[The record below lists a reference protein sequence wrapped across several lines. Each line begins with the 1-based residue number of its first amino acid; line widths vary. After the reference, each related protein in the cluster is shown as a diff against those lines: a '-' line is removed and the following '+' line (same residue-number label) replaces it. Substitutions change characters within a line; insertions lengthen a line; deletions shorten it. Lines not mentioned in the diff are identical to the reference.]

1 MKNSPFIKIKNIKI
15 GYKYPPVV
23 ISELGINHNGNLNK
37 AIYLV
42 DEAIKSGA
50 KIIKHQTHIPEE
62 EMSNEAK
69 KIIPG
74 HIDISIF
81 DIIKKCSL
89 NEKDE
94 LKLKKYI
101 ESKNK
106 IFISTPFSFAAVDR
120 LKKFNVPAI
129 KIGSGECNNYP
140 LIEYVCKLKKPIILS
155 TGMNSIESISPSV
168 KIIEKNRIPY
178 ALMHCTNIYPTPDH
192 LLRINALEVLK
203 KKFPKAV
210 LGLSDHS
217 TTIYPAIASVILGAS
232 LIEKHF
238 TETKKRSG
246 PDISASMDKKEL
258 KELNRA
264 IQIVYKSRG
273 SQKKPL
279 KEEADVINF
288 AFASVVSKKYIK
300 KNEKLSKI
308 NITLKRPS
316 TGDYGPG
323 DYKKILGKKAKV
335 NIEKNIQI
343 KKKYLI

>member
-37 AIYLV
+37 AIYLA

-69 KIIPG
+69 KIIPD

-203 KKFPKAV
+203 KKYPKAV

-264 IQIVYKSRG
+264 IQIIYKSRG
-273 SQKKPL
+273 CQKKPL

-300 KNEKLSKI
+300 KNEKLSTI

-316 TGDYGPG
+316 TGDYGPR

>member
-37 AIYLV
+37 AIYLA

-69 KIIPG
+69 KIIPD

-264 IQIVYKSRG
+264 IQIIYKSRG
-273 SQKKPL
+273 CQKKPL

-300 KNEKLSKI
+300 KNEKLSTI

-316 TGDYGPG
+316 TGDYGPR